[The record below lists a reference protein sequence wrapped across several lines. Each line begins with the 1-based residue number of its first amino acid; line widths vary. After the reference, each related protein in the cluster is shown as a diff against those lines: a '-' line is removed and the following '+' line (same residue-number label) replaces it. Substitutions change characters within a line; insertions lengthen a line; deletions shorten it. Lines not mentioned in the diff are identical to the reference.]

1 MESVVAK
8 SMIALT
14 AMAAVFG
21 AILAIASRIFAVH
34 RDPRVEE
41 IVEALPGANCGACG
55 FPGCQGYAEA
65 AVAAGVAPA
74 ACPPG
79 GAEVAEKVAEY
90 EALLPETLDLD
101 LFLEELGN
109 LAQRNQ
115 VHIEKLTPHKVKE
128 HSLFRELVIDVR
140 ATGTYLAIYEFMHQ
154 LEHGKQLARA
164 RELRIA
170 SGTPGGKCAADI
182 KLVLYFAPHGKE

>member
-1 MESVVAK
+1 MIDPKIAERVGRLTLVVLVAAFAAFTSHK
-8 SMIALT
+8 LIRPAL
-14 AMAAVFG
+14 AAGAQLEAFRKAV
-21 AILAIASRIFAVH
+21 AILM
-34 RDPRVEE
+34 D
-41 IVEALPGANCGACG
+41 
-55 FPGCQGYAEA
+55 AEGS
-65 AVAAGVAPA
+65 VDQL
-74 ACPPG
+74 
-79 GAEVAEKVAEY
+79 GAEIRSVAEKVAEY

-128 HSLFRELVIDVR
+128 HSLFRELEIEVR

-182 KLVLYFAPHGKE
+182 RLVLYFAPDGKE